1 MKASA
6 KAGKKKKTAQRTLL
20 AVVDSVPDIQMLK

>member
-6 KAGKKKKTAQRTLL
+6 KAGIKTAQRTLL

>member
-6 KAGKKKKTAQRTLL
+6 KAGKKTAQRTQL
-20 AVVDSVPDIQMLK
+20 AVVDSVPEVQMLK